1 MNLSLVPFLN
11 PILIVI
17 VRDFY
22 LLSLHDNLLLAKIFT
37 GNASLANVAVKVES
51 TCKGKKKREGGGGW
65 GRRTLNPRG
74 ACALRAIPIVRLVS
88 SNGIFM

>member
-17 VRDFY
+17 VRDLY
-22 LLSLHDNLLLAKIFT
+22 LLSLHDKLLLAKIFT

-51 TCKGKKKREGGGGW
+51 TCKGIKKGG

>member
-22 LLSLHDNLLLAKIFT
+22 LLSLHDKLLLAKILT
-37 GNASLANVAVKVES
+37 GNASLANVAVEVER
-51 TCKGKKKREGGGGW
+51 TCKGKK
-65 GRRTLNPRG
+65 RRRG
-74 ACALRAIPIVRLVS
+74 VDGL
-88 SNGIFM
+88 

>member
-22 LLSLHDNLLLAKIFT
+22 LLSLHDNLMLAKIFT
-37 GNASLANVAVKVES
+37 GNASLANVAVEVES
-51 TCKGKKKREGGGGW
+51 TCKGKKRRRGGGLDG
-65 GRRTLNPRG
+65 L
-74 ACALRAIPIVRLVS
+74 
-88 SNGIFM
+88 

>member
-1 MNLSLVPFLN
+1 MNVSLVPFLN

-22 LLSLHDNLLLAKIFT
+22 LLSLHDKLLLAKIFT

-51 TCKGKKKREGGGGW
+51 TCKGKKKRGGG

>member
-22 LLSLHDNLLLAKIFT
+22 LLSLHDKLLLTKIFT

-51 TCKGKKKREGGGGW
+51 TCNGKKKRGGGG

>member
-1 MNLSLVPFLN
+1 MWQLKSKVH
-11 PILIVI
+11 
-17 VRDFY
+17 VR
-22 LLSLHDNLLLAKIFT
+22 
-37 GNASLANVAVKVES
+37 V
-51 TCKGKKKREGGGGW
+51 KKREGGG

>member
-22 LLSLHDNLLLAKIFT
+22 LLSLHDKLLLAKIFT
-37 GNASLANVAVKVES
+37 GNACLANVAVEVER
-51 TCKGKKKREGGGGW
+51 TCKGKK
-65 GRRTLNPRG
+65 RRRG
-74 ACALRAIPIVRLVS
+74 VDGL
-88 SNGIFM
+88 

>member
-22 LLSLHDNLLLAKIFT
+22 LLSLHDKLLLAKIFT

-51 TCKGKKKREGGGGW
+51 TCKGKKKREGGGGVD
-65 GRRTLNPRG
+65 GL
-74 ACALRAIPIVRLVS
+74 
-88 SNGIFM
+88 